1 MADNTTTL
9 NDNHYYLCNIG
20 LNIQYYRKKKNLTQE
35 QLSEMIGISRAF
47 LSAIEAPN
55 VDKVFSLPILF
66 EICRVLEIEPVKLF
80 EFD

>member
-9 NDNHYYLCNIG
+9 NDNHYYLSNIG